1 MDSIVTPGLA
11 VHPLGLV
18 IAVIFAVS
26 MGSLLWWMMHPP
38 HPVGQDVAHALY
50 SVSSVRRILVP
61 VEGFPYNNRAVELA
75 CRLGQEQRAEIVLGS
90 VIEVPMALPL
100 GTPLPVEEEKA
111 YAHLASASELVR
123 LHDLVPISVLE
134 RDRQAG
140 RGMVRIA
147 RDKDADLAV
156 VGLDPHRVA
165 AGGIIGRTIESL
177 LRQAGIEVIIDFS
190 PEI

>member
-1 MDSIVTPGLA
+1 MNPGLA

-18 IAVIFAVS
+18 IATVFAVS

-38 HPVGQDVAHALY
+38 EPVGQAVAHALY
-50 SVSSVRRILVP
+50 SVNAVRRILVP
-61 VEGFPYNNRAVELA
+61 VEGYAHNNRAVELA

-100 GTPLPVEEEKA
+100 GTPLPAEEERA
-111 YAHLASASELVR
+111 RTHLESASDLVR
-123 LHDLVPISVLE
+123 LHDLVPIPVLE

-140 RGMVRIA
+140 RGMLRIA
-147 RDKDADLAV
+147 RDRDADLAV

-165 AGGIIGRTIESL
+165 AGAMIGRTIESL
-177 LRQAGIEVIIDFS
+177 LRQAGIEVIIDFA
-190 PEI
+190 PDA

>member
-1 MDSIVTPGLA
+1 MTAGVA
-11 VHPLGLV
+11 VHPLGLA
-18 IAVIFAVS
+18 IAAVFAFS
-26 MGSLLWWMMHPP
+26 MGGLLWWMMHPP
-38 HPVGQDVAHALY
+38 NPVGQAVAHALY
-50 SVSSVRRILVP
+50 SVSAVRRILVP
-61 VEGFPYNNRAVELA
+61 VEGRPHNNRAVELA

-100 GTPLPVEEEKA
+100 GTPLPAEEERA
-111 YAHLASASELVR
+111 RAHLADASDLVR

-147 RDKDADLAV
+147 RDAEADLAV

-177 LRQAGIEVIIDFS
+177 LRQSGIEVVIDFS
-190 PEI
+190 PEV